1 MGTIEQLAIEWLFLL
16 LLHCAFFVGVVDKNM
31 DGKIVKGFFS
41 VLAVLL
47 LAACADL
54 PGKAGGP
61 SALEQRVEARWAW
74 LVQGKVAEAYA
85 YLSPAKREVTSLE
98 KYSGSIKLGLW
109 RSGSVSK
116 VVCAAEEVCSVDVDV
131 KYVFKPRGGHV
142 LESVTMLK
150 ETWRKVDGEWWL
162 VPDE

>member
-1 MGTIEQLAIEWLFLL
+1 
-16 LLHCAFFVGVVDKNM
+16 VDKNM

-41 VLAVLL
+41 VCAVLL

-61 SALEQRVEARWAW
+61 SALEQRAEARWEL
-74 LVQGKVAEAYA
+74 LVHGKVADAYA
-85 YLSPAKREVTSLE
+85 YLSPATREVTSLE
-98 KYSGSIKLGLW
+98 KYSGSIKPGIW
-109 RSGSVSK
+109 RSGIVRK
-116 VVCAAEEVCSVDVDV
+116 VACTAGNICSVEVDV
-131 KYVFKPRGGHV
+131 KYAFKPHGGHV